1 MSTLG
6 ARADTDIMGHPRGL
20 TILFF
25 TEMWERFSYYGMRA
39 LLILYLS
46 DHFLFADKPAYA
58 IFASY
63 TALVYITPVLG
74 GVIADRYIGFRRAI
88 WYGGILIMFGHIGM
102 AIEGAEAT
110 LGTDGTV
117 ERDAFSLQILYLSL
131 AFIVAGT
138 GLLKSSISSVVG
150 SLYGE
155 GDGRRDGGFT
165 IFYMGINIGAFAAP
179 LLCGYLAAEYGWAW
193 GFGAAAVGMAAGL
206 VVFAF
211 GHPWLDGRG
220 EAPNPEVLN
229 KSVLGPVTMG
239 HAIAVACLVS
249 ILPIW
254 WLVQSSGVVGSLL
267 TAIGGVLVVGIVAYA
282 IRYLKPEERDR
293 IFAILLLIPASI
305 LFWAFFEQTG
315 SSIALFAKRTVDL
328 QLLGMTVAPAQI
340 QSINPMLI
348 FFLAPIFA
356 VLWVWLSKRGWDP
369 SLPTK
374 FALALLQMGLGFYM
388 FYLGIEAAAEG
399 QKVGFVWLV
408 LGFFFHTTGELC
420 LSPVGLSAVTKL
432 SVPKIMGLM
441 MGVWFLASAFA
452 NYAAGLIA
460 MTASA
465 DSAPGEDVPVE
476 VALPLYGN
484 LFESVAI
491 AAIVAGTV
499 MLAVAPFI
507 RRLMHG
513 VK

>member
-6 ARADTDIMGHPRGL
+6 ARVDTDIMGHPRGL
-20 TILFF
+20 AILFF

-39 LLILYLS
+39 LLILYLT
-46 DHFLFADKPAYA
+46 DHFLFTDTPAYA

-74 GVIADRYIGFRRAI
+74 GMIADRYIGFRRAI
-88 WYGGILIMFGHIGM
+88 WYGGILIMLGHIGM
-102 AIEGAEAT
+102 AFEGAEAT

-117 ERDAFSLQILYLSL
+117 TRDAFSLQVLYLSL

-150 SLYGE
+150 NLYGRD
-155 GDGRRDGGFT
+155 DGRRDGGFT
-165 IFYMGINIGAFAAP
+165 IFYMGINVGAFAAP
-179 LLCGYLAAEYGWAW
+179 ILCGYLAAEYGWSW

-206 VVFAF
+206 IVFHY
-211 GHPWLDGRG
+211 GHHWLDGHG
-220 EAPNPEVLN
+220 EAPDPEALAQPI
-229 KSVLGPVTMG
+229 LGPVTKG
-239 HAIAVACLVS
+239 HAIGVACLLS

-254 WLVQSSGVVGSLL
+254 WLVQSGDVVGDLL
-267 TAIGGVLVVGIVAYA
+267 TVIGGILVAGVVAYA
-282 IRYLKPEERDR
+282 IRYLDSEDRDR
-293 IFAILLLIPASI
+293 LFAILLLVPASI

-315 SSIALFAKRTVDL
+315 SSIALFAKRGVDL
-328 QLLGMTVAPAQI
+328 QLLGITVAPAQI
-340 QSINPMLI
+340 QSINPLLI
-348 FFLAPIFA
+348 ITMAPLFGM
-356 VLWVWLSKRGWDP
+356 LWVWLSKKGWDP

-388 FYLGIEAAAEG
+388 FYLGIESAGEG
-399 QKVGFVWLV
+399 QKVAFIWLV

-441 MGVWFLASAFA
+441 MGVWFLATAFA
-452 NYAAGLIA
+452 NYVAGLIA
-460 MTASA
+460 MTASS
-465 DSAPGEDVPVE
+465 DGAPGEDIPVD

-491 AAIVAGTV
+491 AAIVAGIV
-499 MLAVAPFI
+499 MFAVAPFI